1 MKGRKAGKKGRRDA
15 RRNAASVKALGM
27 RPTALQ
33 PRCGLCT
40 RPFCVLS
47 HPPFCVLSHPPFCEL
62 YLFCSFPY
70 SPPKPGFP
78 NNRLTTFYNTT
89 PFVFYNYL
97 KGFVQQTRSLNIPSP
112 HPGTVVVTLLLSCL
126 ADLRIP
132 TGKEPASN
140 AQR

>member
-1 MKGRKAGKKGRRDA
+1 MPKAW
-15 RRNAASVKALGM
+15 GM

-33 PRCGLCT
+33 PRCSLWHQFLSAC
-40 RPFCVLS
+40 S
-47 HPPFCVLSHPPFCEL
+47 HPPFHAVSSSAFLRVPPSAFLRALSSSFCEL

-97 KGFVQQTRSLNIPSP
+97 KATRSLNIPSP
-112 HPGTVVVTLLLSCL
+112 QPGTVVVTLLLSCL